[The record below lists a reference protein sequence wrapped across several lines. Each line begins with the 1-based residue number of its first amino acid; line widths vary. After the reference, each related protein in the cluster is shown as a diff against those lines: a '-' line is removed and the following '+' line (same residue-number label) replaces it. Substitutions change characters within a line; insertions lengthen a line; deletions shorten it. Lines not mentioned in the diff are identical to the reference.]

1 MDDVT
6 DVQHTG
12 SPDKAGRDGI
22 PALPIDEARLAM
34 MRRVKRLPVAER
46 IALLDRMC
54 REQTRIA
61 TGARR
66 LR

>member
-1 MDDVT
+1 MIPMSDQPVI
-6 DVQHTG
+6 G
-12 SPDKAGRDGI
+12 SAGQRGEQG
-22 PALPIDEARLAM
+22 PGMPVDESRLAM

-46 IALLDRMC
+46 IALLDRIC

-61 TGARR
+61 MTARR